1 MNLAVIDDIS
11 QLPSEATVRPRR
23 AHALHSHMCPKQRRA
38 SQTALTTS
46 RQTALTTSLCLS
58 VSLSLCLGFS
68 LWLLITAQVEVHR
81 ASALGWDG
89 IMAATKSS
97 LPTVSQAGIAST
109 ISPPNSPHRCRSQL
123 SFLSCL
129 VCLSVCLSCLS
140 VCLSVCPSV
149 RPSVRLCVC
158 PCVGRSVCL
167 PIRLTA

>member
-1 MNLAVIDDIS
+1 MASPAGVEEAIAITMNLAVIDDIS

-23 AHALHSHMCPKQRRA
+23 AHALHSHMCPTQRRA
-38 SQTALTTS
+38 S
-46 RQTALTTSLCLS
+46 QTALTTSLCLS

-109 ISPPNSPHRCRSQL
+109 ISPPKQ
-123 SFLSCL
+123 
-129 VCLSVCLSCLS
+129 
-140 VCLSVCPSV
+140 
-149 RPSVRLCVC
+149 
-158 PCVGRSVCL
+158 
-167 PIRLTA
+167 